1 MNFTVNKFP
10 FAASLCGLLLAGT
23 VAAQDGAQ
31 TAVST
36 AELLDLVRQ
45 AALIQSQEI
54 RDREATFVAERNSQ
68 QRMLDQENAT
78 RVAEERRSEQ
88 LVDINNAN
96 ELIIADK
103 QDQLEERLGALRE
116 LFGHLTGA
124 AGDARE
130 ILDLSIVSAQYPG
143 RTDFL
148 EVMIGKMSSTTQLPS
163 IAEIERLWAEM
174 LHEIVESGNVSKF
187 SASVASP
194 DGQVSQREVVRVGNY
209 NLVSNGEYL
218 SYDANTGR
226 ITVLPSQPKR
236 FTGGAEDI
244 QNSTAA
250 FNKVGIDPTG
260 SRGGT
265 FLKAIIASPTLVQ
278 KWHQGG
284 QVGYII
290 TGLFGVAMLISFW
303 RLIILM
309 GVSGKVTKQ
318 LKSNRANSNN
328 PLGRVLAIQ
337 EENPSI
343 DTETLELKLNEQ
355 ILKERPAI
363 EAWINIVKIIAAV
376 APLMGLLGTVTGMI
390 VVFQGITL
398 FGAGDVQ
405 GMAGG
410 ISQALVTTVLGLCVA
425 IPTVLLHTL
434 LNSRA
439 MRIVHILDEQA
450 AGIVAEKSEAN

>member
-1 MNFTVNKFP
+1 MNFKSIKYKLAAGSLVFLIAGSV
-10 FAASLCGLLLAGT
+10 FAQNGAA
-23 VAAQDGAQ
+23 VAA
-31 TAVST
+31 ST
-36 AELLDLVRQ
+36 AELLQLVRDAELTQ
-45 AALIQSQEI
+45 TQEERQRLDTFVRERNNQQRLLDQERATRTAEENRSSQL
-54 RDREATFVAERNSQ
+54 EATF
-68 QRMLDQENAT
+68 
-78 RVAEERRSEQ
+78 
-88 LVDINNAN
+88 NAN
-96 ELIIADK
+96 ELVIADK

-130 ILDLSIVSAQYPG
+130 TLDLSVVSAQYPG

-148 EVMIGKMSSTTQLPS
+148 ESMIAKMSSTTELPS
-163 IAEIERLWAEM
+163 IAEIERLWAEIM
-174 LHEIVESGNVSKF
+174 HEIVEGGNVTKF
-187 SASVASP
+187 NTAVARP
-194 DGQVSQREVVRVGNY
+194 DGQVTQREVVRIGNY
-209 NLVSNGEYL
+209 QLVSNGEYL
-218 SYDANTGR
+218 SYDPNTGR
-226 ITVLPSQPKR
+226 VIVLPSQPAR
-236 FTGGAEDI
+236 YVNGAVDL
-244 QNSTAA
+244 QGSTAT
-250 FNKVGIDPTG
+250 FNRVGIDPTG

-265 FLKAIIASPTLVQ
+265 FLRAIIASPSLVD

-284 QVGYII
+284 TVGYII

-303 RLIILM
+303 RLFVLM
-309 GVSGKVTKQ
+309 GVSGKVSKQ
-318 LKSNRANSNN
+318 LKSKSANANN
-328 PLGRVLAIQ
+328 PLGRVLMIQ
-337 EENPSI
+337 EENRNI

-355 ILKERPAI
+355 ILKERPGI

-410 ISQALVTTVLGLCVA
+410 ISQALVTTVLGLVVA

-439 MRIVHILDEQA
+439 MRIVHVLDEQA
-450 AGIVAEKSEAN
+450 AGIVAEKSEAS

>member
-1 MNFTVNKFP
+1 MNFQSIKYKL
-10 FAASLCGLLLAGT
+10 AAGSLAFLIAGSA
-23 VAAQDGAQ
+23 AAQDTGAIAA
-31 TAVST
+31 TT
-36 AELLDLVRQ
+36 AELLELVR
-45 AALIQSQEI
+45 AAELTQTADE
-54 RDREATFVAERNSQ
+54 RARLATFTSERNNQ
-68 QRMLDQENAT
+68 QQLLDQERAT
-78 RVAEERRSEQ
+78 RTAEENRSDE
-88 LVDINNAN
+88 LEASFNAN
-96 ELIIADK
+96 ELVIADK

-130 ILDLSIVSAQYPG
+130 TLDLSIVSAQYPG

-148 EVMIGKMSSTTQLPS
+148 ESMIAKMSSTTELPS
-163 IAEIERLWAEM
+163 IAEIERLWAEIM
-174 LHEIVESGNVSKF
+174 HEIVESGNVTKF
-187 SASVASP
+187 STSVATP
-194 DGQVSQREVVRVGNY
+194 DGSVGQREVVRIGNY

-218 SYDANTGR
+218 SYDPSTGR
-226 ITVLPSQPKR
+226 VIVLPSQPGR
-236 FTGGAEDI
+236 FVGGAGDL
-244 QNSTAA
+244 QNSTAT
-250 FNKVGIDPTG
+250 FNRVGIDPTG

-265 FLKAIIASPTLVQ
+265 FLRAIIASPSLVD

-284 QVGYII
+284 TVGYII

-303 RLIILM
+303 RLFVLI

-318 LKSNRANSNN
+318 LKSKNANANN
-328 PLGRVLAIQ
+328 PLGRVLMIQ
-337 EENPSI
+337 QENQSI

-355 ILKERPAI
+355 ILKERPGI

-450 AGIVAEKSEAN
+450 AGIVAEKSEAS

>member
-1 MNFTVNKFP
+1 MNFQSIKYKL
-10 FAASLCGLLLAGT
+10 AAGSLAFLIAGSVT
-23 VAAQDGAQ
+23 AQNAGPTAA
-31 TAVST
+31 ST
-36 AELLDLVRQ
+36 AELLELVRAAELTQTQ
-45 AALIQSQEI
+45 AERERLATFTRERNNQQRLLDQE
-54 RDREATFVAERNSQ
+54 RATRTAEENRSDELEATF
-68 QRMLDQENAT
+68 
-78 RVAEERRSEQ
+78 
-88 LVDINNAN
+88 NAN
-96 ELIIADK
+96 ELVIADK

-130 ILDLSIVSAQYPG
+130 TLDLSIVSAQYPG

-148 EVMIGKMSSTTQLPS
+148 ESMIAKMSSTTELPS
-163 IAEIERLWAEM
+163 IAEIERLWAEIM
-174 LHEIVESGNVSKF
+174 HEIVESGNVTKF
-187 SASVASP
+187 STSVATP
-194 DGQVSQREVVRVGNY
+194 DGSVGQREVVRIGNY

-218 SYDANTGR
+218 SYDPSTGR
-226 ITVLPSQPKR
+226 VIVLPSQPGR
-236 FTGGAEDI
+236 FVGGAADL
-244 QNSTAA
+244 QNSTAT
-250 FNKVGIDPTG
+250 FNRVGVDPTG

-265 FLKAIIASPTLVQ
+265 FLRAIIASPSLVD

-284 QVGYII
+284 TVGYII
-290 TGLFGVAMLISFW
+290 SGLFGVAMLISFW
-303 RLIILM
+303 RLFVLM

-318 LKSNRANSNN
+318 LKSKNANANN
-328 PLGRVLAIQ
+328 PLGRVLMIQ
-337 EENPSI
+337 QENQSI

-410 ISQALVTTVLGLCVA
+410 ISQALVTTVLGLIVA

-450 AGIVAEKSEAN
+450 AGIVAEKSEAS

>member
-1 MNFTVNKFP
+1 MNFKVNKFP
-10 FAASLCGLLLAGT
+10 FAASICGLLLAGT
-23 VAAQDGAQ
+23 VNAQEAQEAA
-31 TAVST
+31 TT
-36 AELLDLVRQ
+36 AELLELV
-45 AALIQSQEI
+45 
-54 RDREATFVAERNSQ
+54 REATLIQTEALTIRLETFERERNNQ
-68 QRMLDQENAT
+68 QSLLNAKRNERTNQEN
-78 RVAEERRSEQ
+78 RSEQ
-88 LVDINNAN
+88 LESTFNSN
-96 ELIIADK
+96 EIAIADK

-130 ILDLSIVSAQYPG
+130 NLDLSIVSAQYPG
-143 RTDFL
+143 RSDFL
-148 EVMIGKMSSTTQLPS
+148 EPMIEKMSGTTELPS

-174 LHEIVESGNVSKF
+174 LHEIVESGNVTKF
-187 SASVASP
+187 TTDVASP
-194 DGQVSQREVVRVGNY
+194 DGQVSQREVVRIGNF

-218 SYDANTGR
+218 SFDPNTGR
-226 ITVLPSQPKR
+226 VIVLPSQPASYV
-236 FTGGAEDI
+236 GGAADL
-244 QNSTAA
+244 QSSTAT
-250 FNKVGIDPTG
+250 FNRVGIDPTG

-265 FLKAIIASPTLVQ
+265 FLRAIIASPSLVE

-284 QVGYII
+284 TVGYII

-303 RLIILM
+303 RLLVLM
-309 GVSGKVTKQ
+309 IVSGKVSKQ
-318 LKSNRANSNN
+318 LKSDSASTKN

-337 EENPSI
+337 EENPAI

-355 ILKERPAI
+355 ILKERPGI

-410 ISQALVTTVLGLCVA
+410 ISQALVTTVLGLVVA

>member
-10 FAASLCGLLLAGT
+10 LAASLCGLLLAGS
-23 VAAQDGAQ
+23 VIAQDEAQ
-31 TAVST
+31 TAVDT
-36 AELLDLVRQ
+36 AELLELVRQ
-45 AALIQSQEI
+45 ADLIQSQDV
-54 RDREATFVAERNSQ
+54 RDRQAAFTAERNNQ
-68 QRMLDQENAT
+68 QRFLDQENTT
-78 RVAEERRSEQ
+78 RVAEERRSDQ
-88 LVDINNAN
+88 LEDSFNAN
-96 ELIIADK
+96 ELVIADK

-130 ILDLSIVSAQYPG
+130 NLDLSIVSAQYPG

-148 EVMIGKMSSTTQLPS
+148 ESMIAKMSSTTELPS

-174 LHEIVESGNVSKF
+174 LHEIVESGNVSRF
-187 SASVASP
+187 STSVASP
-194 DGQVSQREVVRVGNY
+194 DGNVSQREVIRVGNY
-209 NLVSNGEYL
+209 NLISDGDYL

-226 ITVLPSQPKR
+226 VTVLPSQPKR
-236 FTGGAEDI
+236 FTGDARDI

-250 FNKVGIDPTG
+250 FNRVGIDPTG

-265 FLKAIIASPTLVQ
+265 FLKAIIASPTLEQ

-284 QVGYII
+284 TVGYII

-303 RLIILM
+303 RLIVLM
-309 GVSGKVTKQ
+309 GLSSKVSKQ
-318 LKSNRANSNN
+318 LKSNKAMPNN

-337 EENPSI
+337 ENNPNI

-363 EAWINIVKIIAAV
+363 EAWVNIVKIIAAV

-425 IPTVLLHTL
+425 IPTILLHTL

>member
-1 MNFTVNKFP
+1 MNFQ
-10 FAASLCGLLLAGT
+10 FAKRTIITGLFGLLTTGSIF
-23 VAAQDGAQ
+23 AQDAQ
-31 TAVST
+31 TASST
-36 AELLDLVRQ
+36 AELLELVRQ
-45 AALIQSQEI
+45 AELVQSAEQ
-54 RDREATFVAERNSQ
+54 RERIATFNRERANQQRLLEEMEAERVAQ
-68 QRMLDQENAT
+68 EQRSDELE
-78 RVAEERRSEQ
+78 AEF
-88 LVDINNAN
+88 NAN
-96 ELIIADK
+96 ELVIADK

-130 ILDLSIVSAQYPG
+130 NLDLSVVSAQYPG

-148 EVMIGKMSSTTQLPS
+148 ESMIAKMSSTTELPS

-174 LHEIVESGNVSKF
+174 MHEIIESGNVTKF
-187 SASVASP
+187 TTNVASP
-194 DGQVSQREVVRVGNY
+194 DGQVSQREVVRIGNY
-209 NLVSNGEYL
+209 QLISNGEYL
-218 SYDANTGR
+218 SYDPSNGR
-226 ITVLPSQPKR
+226 VIVLPSQPSR
-236 FTGGAEDI
+236 YVSGAAAL
-244 QNSTAA
+244 QNSTAT

-265 FLKAIIASPTLVQ
+265 FLRAIIASPSLVD

-284 QVGYII
+284 TVGYII

-309 GVSGKVTKQ
+309 GVSSKVSKQ
-318 LKSNRANSNN
+318 LKSDTASTNN
-328 PLGRVLAIQ
+328 PLGRVLKIQ
-337 EENPSI
+337 EDNPAV

-355 ILKERPAI
+355 ILKERPNI

-410 ISQALVTTVLGLCVA
+410 ISQALVTTVLGLVVA

-450 AGIVAEKSEAN
+450 AGIVAEKAEAH

>member
-1 MNFTVNKFP
+1 MNFKITKFP
-10 FAASLCGLLLAGT
+10 LAAGFCGLLMVGSIQAQDDVN
-23 VAAQDGAQ
+23 VAAD
-31 TAVST
+31 T
-36 AELLDLVRQ
+36 AELIELVR
-45 AALIQSQEI
+45 AATITQSQELE
-54 RDREATFVAERNSQ
+54 DRLSTFRQEQAGQQNQLDAEVNERSA
-68 QRMLDQENAT
+68 QEN
-78 RVAEERRSEQ
+78 RSSDLESSF
-88 LVDINNAN
+88 NAN
-96 ELIIADK
+96 ELTIADK

-130 ILDLSIVSAQYPG
+130 NLDLSIVSAQYPG

-148 EVMIGKMSSTTQLPS
+148 EPMIEKMSGTTELPS

-174 LHEIVESGNVSKF
+174 LHEIVESGNVTTF
-187 SASVASP
+187 TTTVAAT
-194 DGQVSQREVVRVGNY
+194 DGQVSQREVVRIGNF
-209 NLVSNGEYL
+209 NLLSNGEYL

-226 ITVLPSQPKR
+226 VVVLPSQPAR
-236 FTGGAEDI
+236 YVSGAADL
-244 QNSTAA
+244 QGSAA
-250 FNKVGIDPTG
+250 TFNQVGIDPTG

-265 FLKAIIASPTLVQ
+265 FLRAIIATPSLVD

-284 QVGYII
+284 TVGYII

-303 RLIILM
+303 RLIVLM
-309 GVSGKVTKQ
+309 IVGGGVSKQ
-318 LKSNRANSNN
+318 LKSDKAMTNN
-328 PLGRVLAIQ
+328 PLGRVLSIR
-337 EENPSI
+337 EDNEGI

-355 ILKERPAI
+355 ILKERPKI

-410 ISQALVTTVLGLCVA
+410 ISQALVTTVLGLVVA

>member
-1 MNFTVNKFP
+1 MNFKNIKYKITAV
-10 FAASLCGLLLAGT
+10 AAGFILAGS
-23 VAAQDGAQ
+23 VNAQDVQNA
-31 TAVST
+31 ANT
-36 AELLDLVRQ
+36 AELLELVRS
-45 AALIQSQEI
+45 AEIVQSQEL
-54 RDREATFVAERNSQ
+54 RDRLNRYVQERLNQERLLAEEVAEREAQEALSDQLEEEFNS
-68 QRMLDQENAT
+68 
-78 RVAEERRSEQ
+78 
-88 LVDINNAN
+88 N

-130 ILDLSIVSAQYPG
+130 TLDLSVVSAQYPG

-148 EVMIGKMSSTTQLPS
+148 EEMIAKMSSTTELPS
-163 IAEIERLWAEM
+163 IAEIERLWAEIM
-174 LHEIVESGNVSKF
+174 HEIVEGGNVAKF
-187 SASVASP
+187 STSVAAP
-194 DGQVSQREVVRVGNY
+194 DGQVSQREVVRIGNY
-209 NLVSNGEYL
+209 QLVSNGEYL
-218 SYDANTGR
+218 SYDPNTGR
-226 ITVLPSQPKR
+226 VIVLPSQPAR
-236 FTGGAEDI
+236 YTGGAADL
-244 QNSTAA
+244 QNSTAT
-250 FNKVGIDPTG
+250 FNRVGIDPTG

-265 FLKAIIASPTLVQ
+265 FLRAIIASPSLVD

-284 QVGYII
+284 TVGYII

-303 RLIILM
+303 RLIVLM
-309 GVSGKVTKQ
+309 GVSGKVSKQ
-318 LKSNRANSNN
+318 LKADKANPNN
-328 PLGRVLAIQ
+328 PLGRVLMIQ
-337 EENPSI
+337 EENASI

-355 ILKERPAI
+355 ILKERPSI

-450 AGIVAEKSEAN
+450 AGIVAEKSEAR

>member
-1 MNFTVNKFP
+1 MISTGNKLP
-10 FAASLCGLLLAGT
+10 LAASLCGLLLAGSVVAQDEAQ
-23 VAAQDGAQ
+23 VAAN
-31 TAVST
+31 T
-36 AELLDLVRQ
+36 AELLELVRQ
-45 AALIQSQEI
+45 AELIQSQEI
-54 RDREATFVAERNSQ
+54 RDREAAFVAERNSQ
-68 QRMLDQENAT
+68 QRFLDQENAT
-78 RVAEERRSEQ
+78 RIAEERRAEQ
-88 LVDINNAN
+88 LEDTFNAN

-130 ILDLSIVSAQYPG
+130 NLELSIVSAQYPS

-148 EVMIGKMSSTTQLPS
+148 EVMIAKMSSTTELPS

-187 SASVASP
+187 STSVASP
-194 DGQVSQREVVRVGNY
+194 DGQVSQREIVRIGNY
-209 NLVSNGEYL
+209 NLVSDGEYL

-226 ITVLPSQPKR
+226 VTVLPSQPKR
-236 FTGGAEDI
+236 FTGDAADI
-244 QNSTAA
+244 QNSTAS
-250 FNKVGIDPTG
+250 FNRVGIDPTG

-265 FLKAIIASPTLVQ
+265 FLKAIIASPTLEQ

-284 QVGYII
+284 TVGYII

-303 RLIILM
+303 RLIVLM
-309 GVSGKVTKQ
+309 GVSGKVSKQ
-318 LKSNRANSNN
+318 LKSNKALSNN

-337 EENPSI
+337 EQNPSI

-363 EAWINIVKIIAAV
+363 EAWVNIVKIIAAV

-425 IPTVLLHTL
+425 IPTILLHTL

>member
-1 MNFTVNKFP
+1 MNFKSTKSQLVIGF
-10 FAASLCGLLLAGT
+10 FGLMLAGSLT
-23 VAAQDGAQ
+23 AQEDVQ
-31 TAVST
+31 TAAST
-36 AELLDLVRQ
+36 AELIELVRQ
-45 AALIQSQEI
+45 AEIVQSQEI
-54 RDREATFVAERNSQ
+54 RDRTAAFNAERNNRQALLNQEQAERGAQEQRSNELEATF
-68 QRMLDQENAT
+68 
-78 RVAEERRSEQ
+78 
-88 LVDINNAN
+88 NAN
-96 ELIIADK
+96 ELEIADK

-130 ILDLSIVSAQYPG
+130 TLDLSVVSAQYPG

-148 EVMIGKMSSTTQLPS
+148 EDMIAKMSSTTELPS
-163 IAEIERLWAEM
+163 IAEIERLWAEIM
-174 LHEIVESGNVSKF
+174 HEIVESGNVTKF
-187 SASVASP
+187 STSVAAP
-194 DGQVSQREVVRVGNY
+194 DGSVSQQEVVRIGNY
-209 NLVSNGEYL
+209 QLLSNGDYL
-218 SYDANTGR
+218 SYEPSNGR
-226 ITVLPSQPKR
+226 VIILPSQPDR
-236 FTGGAEDI
+236 YTGEAGELQTSSA
-244 QNSTAA
+244 T
-250 FNKVGIDPTG
+250 FNRVGIDPTG

-265 FLKAIIASPTLVQ
+265 FLRAIIASPSLVD

-284 QVGYII
+284 TVGYII
-290 TGLFGVAMLISFW
+290 TGLFGVAMLLSIW
-303 RLIILM
+303 RLIVLM
-309 GVSGKVTKQ
+309 GVSGKVSKQ
-318 LKSNRANSNN
+318 LKSNSANANN
-328 PLGRVLAIQ
+328 PLGRVLMIQ
-337 EENPSI
+337 QENASI

-355 ILKERPAI
+355 ILKERPSI

-450 AGIVAEKSEAN
+450 AGIVAEKSEAA